1 MSTPAPVHLRRCI
14 VCDRHTETDFGSPAQ
29 GSGATAFTTYG
40 HHGSTSFDPM
50 DGSMLSLFVCDP
62 CLVQRASRVM
72 VCTAP
77 EAKHPEWERWKPDE
91 GTTEWV
97 AEQARNAT
105 VACGIER
112 TLPDGTTVLVIGDT
126 DDGSAVLVDLDGERA
141 EVGPDDMLG
150 PWRIISIC
158 RSYQVNH
165 DWHLPVPT
173 MTLVRE
179 D

>member
-1 MSTPAPVHLRRCI
+1 MTTPAPIHLRPCLI
-14 VCDRHTETDFGSPAQ
+14 CGMQVETEFGSPEQ
-29 GSGATAFTTYG
+29 GSGGTCFSTPG
-40 HHGSTSFDPM
+40 HYGSTAFDPM
-50 DGSMLSLFVCDP
+50 DGSLLSVILCDP
-62 CLVQRASRVM
+62 CLIGHAERVLI
-72 VCTAP
+72 CTDT
-77 EAKHPEWERWKPDE
+77 EADEPEWEEWHPE
-91 GTTEWV
+91 EETAGWV

-126 DDGSAVLVDLDGERA
+126 DDGSAVLVDLDGERVK
-141 EVGPDDMLG
+141 VGPDDMLG